1 MTIAVT
7 MGIKQQNNKKI
18 TIVFGSFP
26 SSCPSKSATERDLKD
41 MLSPSLSIY
50 CLLSYRSTELAK
62 MSGLSGISDII
73 GDMVAKG
80 EINLED
86 AGLTPGEA
94 DQLVHRGIIR

>member
-1 MTIAVT
+1 
-7 MGIKQQNNKKI
+7 
-18 TIVFGSFP
+18 
-26 SSCPSKSATERDLKD
+26 
-41 MLSPSLSIY
+41 
-50 CLLSYRSTELAK
+50 

-94 DQLVHRGIIR
+94 DQLVHRGVIR